1 MQTSVK
7 TSVKTSYKQANKPS
21 LKMNVN
27 ATEKLSKATL
37 KYTEN
42 MFFLANWKQ
51 RNTNIRKSTV
61 PKNQLISQKIIFMSI
76 S

>member
-1 MQTSVK
+1 
-7 TSVKTSYKQANKPS
+7 
-21 LKMNVN
+21 MNVN
-27 ATEKLSKATL
+27 ATAKLSKPTL

-42 MFFLANWKQ
+42 MIFLTNWKQ

-61 PKNQLISQKIIFMSI
+61 SKNQLISQKIIFMSI

>member
-27 ATEKLSKATL
+27 ATAKLSKATL